1 MKAMM
6 PFIIATL
13 SFFLLTGCNSPEK
26 EIEKT
31 ILDNL
36 KYAEEENLD
45 GYVGT
50 LLLTKENRDFTVE
63 QAKSLFENEELDYK
77 LISFKILELKDDTAE
92 VEVIQTTKSRNQPSE
107 SFRDSKVTSIHSMK
121 RVEGVWKLSET
132 NIQKSEYEQ

>member
-6 PFIIATL
+6 PFVIATL
-13 SFFLLTGCNSPEK
+13 SFLLLTGCNSPEK

-45 GYVGT
+45 GYLGT
-50 LLLTKENRDFTVE
+50 LLLTSENRDFTAE

-92 VEVIQTTKSRNQPSE
+92 VKVIQTTKSKNQPSE

-121 RVEGVWKLSET
+121 RVEGFWKLSGT
-132 NIQKSEYEQ
+132 NVQKAEYEQ